1 MGKQRSRVS
10 SGKGGIAGGSARQR
24 LGERRKWM
32 PGNRRSREL
41 LNRIPRAIEP
51 AKGMLVPERME
62 GGLAWTVAL
71 RAARHVADDSI
82 CGRINPKAR

>member
-1 MGKQRSRVS
+1 MDAWKP
-10 SGKGGIAGGSARQR
+10 
-24 LGERRKWM
+24 E
-32 PGNRRSREL
+32 
-41 LNRIPRAIEP
+41 IPRAIEP

-62 GGLAWTVAL
+62 GALARTVAV